1 MRDPYAVL
9 GVAKSAGEK
18 DIKSAFRKLAKKYH
32 PDQNKGDPRAQ
43 EKFAEVNAAYEI
55 VGDKEKRAQ
64 FDRGEIDAEGKP
76 RFSSFEG
83 FGGGP
88 NPYGGGSPFEGFEF
102 RTSRTSSPFGHG
114 ASGGAADMGGAED
127 LLKEFFGSAF
137 GGSGFGGQRG
147 GAQAGPNPGFRAKSG
162 PQQGAD
168 IKLTAKVSVEDRARC
183 KASVKMPDGRQL
195 SFSIPP
201 EASDG
206 QIVRLTGQGTKQP
219 GRKPGDALIT
229 LQFQQHAVFVPE
241 GSNLRLNLK
250 VPLETAIRGGKM
262 PVETLDG
269 KVSLNIP
276 AWTDSGAVFRLK
288 GKGLPSKKGSNG
300 DLLVTTMIVLPKE
313 NREALER
320 FAGGTSTNAD

>member
-43 EKFAEVNAAYEI
+43 EKFAEVNTAYEI
-55 VGDKEKRAQ
+55 VGDKDKRAQ

-76 RFSSFEG
+76 KFSG
-83 FGGGP
+83 FGSGQSPFGE
-88 NPYGGGSPFEGFEF
+88 GSPFEGFEF
-102 RTSRTSSPFGHG
+102 RTSRTSSPFGRG
-114 ASGGAADMGGAED
+114 ASGGEAEMGGAED

-137 GGSGFGGQRG
+137 GGSGFGGERG
-147 GAQAGPNPGFRAKSG
+147 GAQAGSNPGFRGYAG

-168 IKLTAKVSVEDRARC
+168 IKLTAKVSVEDRARG
-183 KASVKMPDGRQL
+183 KASVRMPDGRQL

-201 EASDG
+201 EANDG

-241 GSNLRLNLK
+241 GPNLRLNLK

-300 DLLVTTMIVLPKE
+300 DLLVTTVIALPKE

-320 FAGGTSTNAD
+320 FAGGASTSAD